1 MASRKTLADRD
12 TSSLLCPLPAGNL
25 QFSNRKLPLL
35 ESHLSHSN
43 QWIAIKSNRKFSRPW
58 LS

>member
-1 MASRKTLADRD
+1 MASRKTLADPD
-12 TSSLLCPLPAGNL
+12 TSSLPCPLPAGNL

-35 ESHLSHSN
+35 ESQLSHSK
-43 QWIAIKSNRKFSRPW
+43 QWIAIKSNRKLLRPW

>member
-12 TSSLLCPLPAGNL
+12 SSSPPYPLPAGNL

-35 ESHLSHSN
+35 ESHLSHSK
-43 QWIAIKSNRKFSRPW
+43 QWIAIESNRKFSRPW

>member
-1 MASRKTLADRD
+1 MALRKFHVNRD
-12 TSSLLCPLPAGNL
+12 ASSLPCPSLAGNL

-35 ESHLSHSN
+35 ESHLGHSK
-43 QWIAIKSNRKFSRPW
+43 QCIAIKSNRKFSRPW